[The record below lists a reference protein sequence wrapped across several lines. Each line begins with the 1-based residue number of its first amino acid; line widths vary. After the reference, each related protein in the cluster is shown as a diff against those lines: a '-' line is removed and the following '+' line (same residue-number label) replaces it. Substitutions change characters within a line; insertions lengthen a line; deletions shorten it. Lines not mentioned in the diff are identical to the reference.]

1 MSTIPTQVVPARP
14 SRPLAEL
21 QRLSPLQRLVL
32 ASSSVML
39 AVGLTGTG
47 VYATFTSSAN
57 ASHTVSTATV
67 GLALGTSGAPTNR
80 LTVNATAM
88 FPADVYYRSVDL
100 TNSGSHAL
108 SAISLTTTASVSSLL
123 DTDATNG
130 LQMLLQRCSVAW
142 TESGSSPNFTYTCSG
157 ATTSVLSTRAV
168 IGAGLALTNI
178 TATAVSTTDH
188 LLLSMTL
195 PSTADNTF
203 QGQTSTISF
212 TFNGA

>member
-1 MSTIPTQVVPARP
+1 M
-14 SRPLAEL
+14 
-21 QRLSPLQRLVL
+21 
-32 ASSSVML
+32 
-39 AVGLTGTG
+39 
-47 VYATFTSSAN
+47 
-57 ASHTVSTATV
+57 
-67 GLALGTSGAPTNR
+67 
-80 LTVNATAM
+80 
-88 FPADVYYRSVDL
+88 
-100 TNSGSHAL
+100 
-108 SAISLTTTASVSSLL
+108 SSLL

-168 IGAGLALTNI
+168 IGAGLALTNM

>member
-1 MSTIPTQVVPARP
+1 MSTIPAPVVPARP
-14 SRPLAEL
+14 SRALAAL
-21 QRLSPLQRLVL
+21 QRLSPMQRLVL

-57 ASHTVSTATV
+57 ASHSVSTATV
-67 GLALGTSGAPTNR
+67 GLVLGPTGAPTNR
-80 LTVNATAM
+80 LTVNATTM
-88 FPADVYYRSVDL
+88 FPADVYYRSFDL
-100 TNSGSHAL
+100 TNNGSHAL
-108 SAISLTTTASVSSLL
+108 STITVTTTASASSLL

-130 LQMLLQRCSVAW
+130 LQMILQRCSVAW

-157 ATTSVLSTRAV
+157 ATTSVLATRAV
-168 IGAGLALTNI
+168 IGAGLSLSNL
-178 TATAVSTTDH
+178 TATAVATTDH

-203 QGQTSTISF
+203 QGLTSTLAF